1 MVRPLAISS
10 PAGMWRIFITSPS
23 ITISWISTTP
33 ATGDW
38 PETRRTSCVASM
50 CMNRPVAFCCGTVAR
65 TQGSVK
71 VTCAWA
77 AAARLRLARAKAMRF
92 MSKIPVKKSE

>member
-10 PAGMWRIFITSPS
+10 PPGISRIFITSFS

-38 PETRRTSCVASM
+38 PATSLTSCAASM

-65 TQGSVK
+65 THGSET